1 MIYVKNRRAFYIKN
15 KKWGTDKMEVNY
27 NVVFVNKNNVII
39 EEKKLEDIIAKK
51 LLRVILAN
59 ENINSV
65 ALNNS

>member
-1 MIYVKNRRAFYIKN
+1 
-15 KKWGTDKMEVNY
+15 MEVNY

-39 EEKKLEDIIAKK
+39 EEKQLEDIIAKK

-59 ENINSV
+59 EEINSV